1 MQTQDSE
8 EDTSEICLPPS
19 ASDLLES
26 MRAMGYSF
34 EAAVA
39 DIVDNSLSA
48 SASNIAIR
56 FPSSGEP
63 YVAILDDGTGMSSEA
78 LTAAMRHGSQNP
90 TLQRKDEDLGRFG
103 LGMKTASLSQCRR
116 MTVVSLKESLLSGR
130 CWDLDHVA
138 LRQNWML
145 LRLKSEEIANL
156 PQVEQLRAQGHGT
169 LVLWQ
174 NFDRL
179 VAGEVSIQQALGKR
193 MDELRDHLA
202 LVFHRFL
209 SPQPGQV
216 AVTIAINNLPVKAL
230 DPFLTKNKATQPLPA
245 QHFKLEGE
253 IVPVQAYILP
263 HISRLTPEELD
274 LAGGDDGL
282 RKNQGFYIYRNRRL
296 ICWGSWFRLVRQEE
310 LSKLARVQ
318 VDLSNRLDHLWK
330 LDIKKSATTPPEVLR
345 EGLKQIIGRITD
357 GSRNVFIFRGK
368 KASDKRVVHAWD
380 RTIVRDGV
388 IYRVN
393 RDHPLIF
400 GLRDRG
406 SEETAELVEQ
416 ILSLLERSLP
426 LDAIYL
432 DKASHIEPPTE
443 GRDSQLCYLEGLAS
457 QIVSM
462 LGAGSS
468 AASQFIENMATV
480 EPFNKFPTL
489 AAQLAQRLSSEQ

>member
-1 MQTQDSE
+1 
-8 EDTSEICLPPS
+8 
-19 ASDLLES
+19 

-63 YVAILDDGTGMSSEA
+63 YIAILDDGIGMSPEA

-90 TLQRKDEDLGRFG
+90 MLKRSDEDLGRFG

-116 MTVVSLKESLLSGR
+116 MTVVSLRDGVLSGR

-138 LRQNWML
+138 QRKNWML
-145 LRLKSEEIANL
+145 LRLSSHEMENL
-156 PQVEQLRAQGHGT
+156 PQVEQLKTQCHGT

-179 VAGEVSIQQALGKR
+179 VAGEVSVQQALGKS

-209 SPQPGQV
+209 SPFPGQV
-216 AVTIAINNLPVKAL
+216 AVTIAINNLAVKGM
-230 DPFLTKNKATQPLPA
+230 DPFLTKNKATQPLPP
-245 QHFKLEGE
+245 QNFNLEGE

-330 LDIKKSATTPPEVLR
+330 LDIKKSATTPPEILR

-388 IYRVN
+388 TYKVN
-393 RDHPLIF
+393 RDHPLVS
-400 GLRDRG
+400 GLLDRT
-406 SEETAELVEQ
+406 SEETFDLVEQ
-416 ILSLLERSLP
+416 VLALLERSLP

-432 DKASHIEPPTE
+432 DKASHIEPPSE
-443 GRDSQLCYLEGLAS
+443 GRDNQSRYLEGLAT

-462 LGAGSS
+462 LGAGTP
-468 AASQFIENMATV
+468 AAAQFIENLATV
-480 EPFNKFPTL
+480 EPFNKFPAL
-489 AAQLAQRLSSEQ
+489 VAELAQRLSSEQ

>member
-1 MQTQDSE
+1 
-8 EDTSEICLPPS
+8 
-19 ASDLLES
+19 

-48 SASNIAIR
+48 AATNVGIR
-56 FPSSGEP
+56 FPSSGDP
-63 YVAILDDGTGMSSEA
+63 YIAILDDGTGMSPEA

-90 TLQRKDEDLGRFG
+90 MLKRSDEDLGRFG

-116 MTVVSLKESLLSGR
+116 MTVVSLKDDVLSGR

-138 LRQNWML
+138 HRQNWML
-145 LRLKSEEIANL
+145 LRLNNHDMENL
-156 PQVEQLRAQGHGT
+156 PQVDQLRAQGRGT

-179 VAGEVSIQQALGKR
+179 AAGEISIQQALGKLIN
-193 MDELRDHLA
+193 ELRGHLA

-209 SPQPGQV
+209 SPQPGQP
-216 AVTIAINNLPVKAL
+216 AVTIAINNLPVKGL
-230 DPFLTKNKATQPLPA
+230 DPFLTKNKATQPLPPES
-245 QHFKLEGE
+245 FTLEGE

-263 HISRLTPEELD
+263 HISRLTPDELD

-368 KASDKRVVHAWD
+368 KASDKRVIHAWD

-388 IYRVN
+388 TYKVN
-393 RDHPLIF
+393 REHPLVS
-400 GLRDRG
+400 GLLD
-406 SEETAELVEQ
+406 SALEETSGLVEQ
-416 ILSLLERSLP
+416 VLALLERSLP

-432 DKASHIEPPTE
+432 DKASHIEPPPE
-443 GRDSQLCYLEGLAS
+443 GRDSQSRYLEALAS
-457 QIVSM
+457 QIISV
-462 LGAGSS
+462 LGAGTP
-468 AASQFIENMATV
+468 AAVQFIENLAAV
-480 EPFNKFPTL
+480 EPFNRYPAL
-489 AAQLAQRLSSEQ
+489 ATELVQRLSSE